1 MDSRRLSTGKGYT
14 PNPNESSGNALGK
27 HIVERLSPFAA
38 TYSGKA
44 SLGRGPSRLKSV
56 VCCHHP
62 FRQTG
67 PASAMPTSALAQRIT
82 ECFAV
87 GTYTNRIQLLPVVAL
102 MVQQQLS
109 PEQRREAEDVVI
121 EAYMRWLDEGNLE
134 IEEAG
139 TVVTELAVLLL
150 TYHRLLEVAEL
161 LVRRA
166 WLSFHCGSGSRLARH
181 ALEALG
187 QVEWHQSIEEE
198 CISLAIIQ
206 TVFPFLGEP
215 LHMQEYADYPRL
227 RAAFLAGELSLSET
241 IERNTTHLLLLDA
254 IKLLR
259 FEQGQAIVG
268 AYCGYL
274 KARQIK
280 IRNRKRD

>member
-1 MDSRRLSTGKGYT
+1 
-14 PNPNESSGNALGK
+14 
-27 HIVERLSPFAA
+27 
-38 TYSGKA
+38 
-44 SLGRGPSRLKSV
+44 
-56 VCCHHP
+56 
-62 FRQTG
+62 
-67 PASAMPTSALAQRIT
+67 
-82 ECFAV
+82 
-87 GTYTNRIQLLPVVAL
+87 

-280 IRNRKRD
+280 DPQQETGLIQEQAFLFSRWCDYLRAQQQIGQANAMREQAIALYRQCITLFTPLKTFLSACPEYV